1 MIDETAQQIY
11 KRLDGHSERLNK
23 IEDIVRDISSTNRT
37 IAEYTE
43 KSNKNYNYLFGNGE
57 PGLDERVR
65 NLEKKMNDFGNAVR
79 WLAVVAG
86 GYLVV
91 EIVKFIL
98 VSI

>member
-11 KRLDGHSERLNK
+11 KRMDGHSERLSK
-23 IEDIVRDISSTNRT
+23 IEKTVSDIANISRV

-43 KSNKNYNYLFGNGE
+43 KSNKNYKYLFGNGE